1 MNGLSFRVL
10 GSGVRVV
17 LFRLVR
23 RGGGA
28 DRIVQLRV
36 CHGCGG
42 SIRRAGHLRL
52 DKAKVGNELAV
63 GNPSGSNLRVGI
75 AVAVDYWL
83 DVLDTASELEC
94 LCASVGHL
102 GVPEVCVGIKVK
114 RWKHRLGRA
123 RERQVSLLIGSIA
136 DLEGRG
142 AAGVTTP
149 STSLALGSRVRSW
162 CSPLA

>member
-1 MNGLSFRVL
+1 MNGLSFRVM

-28 DRIVQLRV
+28 DGIVQLRV
-36 CHGCGG
+36 CYGCGG

-52 DKAKVGNELAV
+52 KAKVGDELAV
-63 GNPSGSNLRVGI
+63 GNPSGNNLRVGI
-75 AVAVDYWL
+75 AVVVDYRL

-102 GVPEVCVGIKVK
+102 GVPEDCVGYQGEAV
-114 RWKHRLGRA
+114 
-123 RERQVSLLIGSIA
+123 ETP
-136 DLEGRG
+136 
-142 AAGVTTP
+142 AG
-149 STSLALGSRVRSW
+149 
-162 CSPLA
+162 